1 MIRVKVCGITRR
13 EDAQLAADLGASAI
27 GLVLW
32 PQSPRYVAP
41 PAAREIVA
49 SLPPFVLAVG
59 VFVNQP
65 EADSLA
71 EEIGLDAVQLHG
83 DETPASYRA
92 FKRRV
97 IKMVP
102 VNGPGTRA
110 AVRNVPAR
118 ASVLLDAHDP
128 ARRGGTGRTVDWSL
142 AADIA
147 AERPVILSGGLNAEN
162 VGDAIRAVRPFAID
176 VSSGVESAPGVKDPD
191 RLRAFFAA
199 VQATYGFRRLA
210 ASHDL

>member
-1 MIRVKVCGITRR
+1 VIRVKVCGVTRPA
-13 EDAQLAADLGASAI
+13 DARIAAELGAAAI
-27 GLVLW
+27 GLLMW
-32 PQSPRYVAP
+32 PRSPRYVDVH
-41 PAAREIVA
+41 AAREIVA

-65 EADSLA
+65 EAESLA
-71 EEIGLDAVQLHG
+71 EEIGLDVVQLHG
-83 DETPASYRA
+83 DESPDSYRA
-92 FKRRV
+92 YTRRV

-102 VNGPGTRA
+102 VNGPGTRN
-110 AVRNVPAR
+110 AVHAVPAH

-128 ARRGGTGRTVDWSL
+128 ARRGGTGLTVDWSL

-162 VGDAIRAVRPFAID
+162 VGEAIRSVRPFAID

-191 RLRAFFAA
+191 KLRAFFAA
-199 VQATYGFRRLA
+199 VRTVNECE
-210 ASHDL
+210 